1 MVHVTLSEFLK
12 ERQIR
17 QSDFASQIGR
27 SAAYV
32 SMLCNGQLWPS
43 RDTLLRIEAATD
55 GRVTPNDFLR
65 DHKEMQSIS
74 SPLPETGPEA
84 A

>member
-1 MVHVTLSEFLK
+1 MTLSEFLK

-17 QSDFASQIGR
+17 QSDFASKIGR

-32 SMLCNGQLWPS
+32 SMICSGQIWPS
-43 RDTLLRIEAATD
+43 RDVLLRIETATE

-65 DHKEMQSIS
+65 DHKELLSIRAPS
-74 SPLPETGPEA
+74 PETGPEA